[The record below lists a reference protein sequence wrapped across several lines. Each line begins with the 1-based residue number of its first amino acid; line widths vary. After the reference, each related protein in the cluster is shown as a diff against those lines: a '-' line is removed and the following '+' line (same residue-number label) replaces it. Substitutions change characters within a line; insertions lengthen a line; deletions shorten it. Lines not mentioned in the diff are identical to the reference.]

1 MPDVDLKF
9 AYYGYNREDGQYG
22 LHPLNRPIEVSF
34 FQEDMDLRIS
44 ATDVSSC
51 DKPCLKKSSRVDKCN
66 EMSVMRKRFQCAVLL
81 RY

>member
-22 LHPLNRPIEVSF
+22 LHPRNQPIEVSF
-34 FQEDMDLRIS
+34 FQEDINSRIS
-44 ATDVSSC
+44 ATDISSRGNS
-51 DKPCLKKSSRVDKCN
+51 CLKKSLRVDNCK
-66 EMSVMRKRFQCAVLL
+66 EVAVMQKRFQCAVSL